1 MAYKQPYNKIYTPE
15 KWEQVNKENKE
26 LITDFI
32 TECKAKRRS
41 EGTQK

>member
-26 LITDFI
+26 LIDDKI
-32 TECKAKRRS
+32 RG
-41 EGTQK
+41 EGT